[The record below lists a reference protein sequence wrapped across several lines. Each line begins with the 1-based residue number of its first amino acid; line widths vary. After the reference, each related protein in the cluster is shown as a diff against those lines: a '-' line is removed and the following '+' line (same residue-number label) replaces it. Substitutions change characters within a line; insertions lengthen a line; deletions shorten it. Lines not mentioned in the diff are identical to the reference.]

1 MRLQCVTLGNFERM
15 AYVPVTTEPLQSTG
29 PQPVL
34 LWVAPPARQRRL
46 ITAFRLILAFPH
58 LIIAY
63 FLAIVLWVVLIIGW
77 SGALFTGEL
86 PRFAR
91 EFLAGYLR
99 WASRV
104 GAYLLL
110 LTDSYPPFDFGDDG
124 RHPVRLAIPPAGRLN
139 RVAVFFRLV
148 LVIPAWLVSGF
159 LMYGAVAVMAP
170 VGWLIVLIS
179 GGLPAPLH
187 QALAAVL
194 RYLTRFEAYFFMVVP
209 AYPSG
214 VFGDTSVPDTG
225 YPWLLPVGKAAK
237 RLLVLIIALGVAVAV
252 LSSVFDVTSERRT
265 LDADLANSQLVTAYD
280 NLTGQLVTAEK
291 AQAACEQHNQQ
302 LSCLKTADKA
312 RAASL
317 STFASAVG
325 GIDVPANATGQAQAL
340 EQNASAASRILGQ
353 LAGAAT
359 AEQYQSIYGGSGVT
373 SYLNSVDSGTRQLQQ
388 TLRNDAS

>member
-15 AYVPVTTEPLQSTG
+15 AYAPMTTEPLQSTG
-29 PQPVL
+29 PQPGL

-46 ITAFRLILAFPH
+46 VTAFRLILAFPH
-58 LIIAY
+58 LVIAY
-63 FLAIVLWVVLIIGW
+63 FLAIALWVVLIIGW
-77 SGALFTGEL
+77 FGALFTGEL

-139 RVAVFFRLV
+139 RLAVFFRLL

-159 LMYGAVAVMAP
+159 LMYGAVAVMVP
-170 VGWLIVLIS
+170 VGWLIVLIG
-179 GGLPAPLH
+179 GGLPASLH

-214 VFGDTSVPDTG
+214 VFGDTSVPDTAH
-225 YPWLLPVGKAAK
+225 PWLLPVGKVAK
-237 RLLVLIIALGVAVAV
+237 RLLMLIIALGVAVAV
-252 LSSVFDVTSERRT
+252 LSSVFDVTSERGR
-265 LDADLANSQLVTAYD
+265 LDADVANSQLVAAYD
-280 NLTGQLVTAEK
+280 DLTSQLITAEK
-291 AQAACEQHNQQ
+291 AQATCEQGNQQ
-302 LSCLKTADKA
+302 LSCLKT
-312 RAASL
+312 
-317 STFASAVG
+317 ASAVG

-359 AEQYQSIYGGSGVT
+359 AEQYQSMYNGSGVT

-388 TLRNDAS
+388 ALRNDAT